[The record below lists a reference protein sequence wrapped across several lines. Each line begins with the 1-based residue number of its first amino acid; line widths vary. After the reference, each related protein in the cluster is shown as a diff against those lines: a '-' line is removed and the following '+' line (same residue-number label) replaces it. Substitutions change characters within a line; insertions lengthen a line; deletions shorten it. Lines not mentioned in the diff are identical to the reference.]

1 MIGKSFDESPRSSGY
16 EQNFERGAYY
26 DERRPERPE
35 TFAREMDYIK
45 PSQVGQDVQPDGIN
59 LQLVKLRDKVNI
71 LHEVFSNLE
80 QKTSSICKPMPCK
93 AGCEKDRPDM
103 GSEVQRF
110 LKDQNDRLDALLD
123 RIAFM
128 CDSID
133 L

>member
-1 MIGKSFDESPRSSGY
+1 MIGKAFDDRTD
-16 EQNFERGAYY
+16 RL
-26 DERRPERPE
+26 ERPE
-35 TFAREMDYIK
+35 ANTFREAR
-45 PSQVGQDVQPDGIN
+45 VGQDVQPDGIN